1 MKKLNKILQ
10 KIREGKILN
19 SATFQNL
26 DFEDALD
33 QRDSSDFENEWLE
46 IFNEIGVLLR
56 DRPLNE
62 DELNLINIIREVS
75 YKKVYEH
82 TEYPEMCAYVS
93 DDFEIISKAF
103 ILSYNDDW
111 LNALWNGYNLG
122 VFPCGK
128 LNKKVRKA

>member
-1 MKKLNKILQ
+1 MEKLNKILQ

-62 DELNLINIIREVS
+62 DELNLINIIREAS
-75 YKKVYEH
+75 YKKVYEQ

-111 LNALWNGYNLG
+111 LNALWNAYNSKL
-122 VFPCGK
+122 FPRGK
-128 LNKKVRKA
+128 LNKK